1 MGSGRLWGRLCAHA
15 HRQARVRGYVLCEG
29 VLRVCACQM
38 RTQYSQPTY
47 VRLGLRL
54 PRLPSQAAAANAH
67 CSRVTG
73 PLWPSA
79 LGINAYISLW
89 HSSVSVCI
97 HLWRGGTQCTLVWSG
112 MSYSKSQQNQRFK
125 DCSLLPQMP
134 PRARYDLGARC
145 CCCCCCP
152 PCRCSPPCCCWSC
165 CRPRLVVKVA
175 TGSFLAPP
183 TARGALALKGGG
195 AWPGALCTSAAGGGR
210 GPAKA
215 CG

>member
-112 MSYSKSQQNQRFK
+112 MGQSKRCVCLWCKHKSCLSCSPRA
-125 DCSLLPQMP
+125 CSLDQEMGCKLQ
-134 PRARYDLGARC
+134 
-145 CCCCCCP
+145 
-152 PCRCSPPCCCWSC
+152 S
-165 CRPRLVVKVA
+165 
-175 TGSFLAPP
+175 
-183 TARGALALKGGG
+183 ALAICYPSPLHPAG
-195 AWPGALCTSAAGGGR
+195 TSMR
-210 GPAKA
+210 TQR
-215 CG
+215 